1 VYLNRAIANLVVSR
15 SHVYAISELAHVH
28 NTSAQQSFFFI
39 IISTSLQGLWAGED
53 TTENQLK
60 CTQMSDSAISSH
72 NVEGGTEVTIAQ
84 FSVSSSIMILQL
96 VESSADGTEP
106 TNV

>member
-1 VYLNRAIANLVVSR
+1 MFM
-15 SHVYAISELAHVH
+15 
-28 NTSAQQSFFFI
+28 QSPNWHMCIILLRNSVFFFI

-72 NVEGGTEVTIAQ
+72 KVEGGTEVTIAQ